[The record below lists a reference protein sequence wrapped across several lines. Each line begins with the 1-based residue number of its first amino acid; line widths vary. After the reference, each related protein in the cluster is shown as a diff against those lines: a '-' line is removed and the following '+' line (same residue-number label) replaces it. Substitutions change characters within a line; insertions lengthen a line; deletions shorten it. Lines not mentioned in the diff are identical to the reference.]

1 MVVMYISLL
10 VLAVYRKVVSHK
22 IKKLTRN
29 NIRERALSKASLEVS
44 QDLVWVFAFLSPI
57 RTCPIFDHCKIV
69 QSSSFL
75 ENDCYPLPFHLDN
88 FPFLF
93 PSKMAQL
100 HLFECLKSNSC
111 QHSLHI

>member
-1 MVVMYISLL
+1 MYTSFL

-29 NIRERALSKASLEVS
+29 NTRERGLSKGSLEVS
-44 QDLVWVFAFLSPI
+44 QDLACVLAFLSPI

-69 QSSSFL
+69 QSSTLF

-88 FPFLF
+88 FLFIF